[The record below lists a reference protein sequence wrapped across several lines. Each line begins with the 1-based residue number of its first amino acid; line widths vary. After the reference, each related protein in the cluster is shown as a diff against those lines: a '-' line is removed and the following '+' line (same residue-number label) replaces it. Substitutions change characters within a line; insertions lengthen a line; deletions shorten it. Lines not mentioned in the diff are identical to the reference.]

1 MKLNQTRKVWISHEA
16 MSLFSGFFYAQS
28 ILQTGDLYM
37 NNTKKLIWGAFF
49 VALGLI
55 LPFFTGQIPE
65 IGNKLLPMHIP
76 VLICGFVCGWKYGL
90 LVGFITPLFR
100 SMLFGMPPLL
110 TALGMAFEL
119 AAYGAVT
126 GALYNR
132 LSKSKWRIYISLF
145 AAMII
150 GRIVWGIVSVV
161 IYGVSGA
168 DFTWQI
174 FLASSL
180 LNAIP
185 GIILQIV
192 VVPMLMLAFEK
203 TGVVNIN
210 EEYHTR
216 TC

>member
-1 MKLNQTRKVWISHEA
+1 MKNIHKLVWA
-16 MSLFSGFFYAQS
+16 AVFL
-28 ILQTGDLYM
+28 
-37 NNTKKLIWGAFF
+37 
-49 VALGLI
+49 ALGLI

-76 VLICGFVCGWKYGL
+76 VLLCGFVCGWKYGF

-110 TALGMAFEL
+110 TAIGMAFEL
-119 AAYGAVT
+119 AVYGIIT
-126 GALYNR
+126 GILYKR
-132 LSKSKWRIYISLF
+132 LSKSKARIYISLIV
-145 AAMII
+145 AMIA
-150 GRIVWGIVSVV
+150 GRIIWGLVSV
-161 IYGVSGA
+161 ILYGLSGA
-168 DFTWQI
+168 AFTWQI

-185 GIILQIV
+185 GIILQLV
-192 VVPMLMLAFEK
+192 AVPMLILAFEK

-210 EEYHTR
+210 EEYYPR

>member
-1 MKLNQTRKVWISHEA
+1 MK
-16 MSLFSGFFYAQS
+16 
-28 ILQTGDLYM
+28 
-37 NNTKKLIWGAFF
+37 NTKKLIWAAFF

-119 AAYGAVT
+119 ATYGCVT
-126 GALYNR
+126 GVLYNR
-132 LSKSKWRIYISLF
+132 LVKSKARIYISLF

-150 GRIVWGIVSVV
+150 GRIVWGMASVV

-174 FLASSL
+174 FLAGSL

-192 VVPMLMLAFEK
+192 TVPMLMLAFEK

-210 EEYHTR
+210 EEYYTG